1 MSEGYAKLDS
11 MKGNKMEYRE
21 LVDVVKAKFDFR
33 DESALVFILSL
44 TWSLTSDKVKADVAK
59 RIEEYNK

>member
-1 MSEGYAKLDS
+1 
-11 MKGNKMEYRE
+11 MEYRE
-21 LVDVVKAKFDFR
+21 LVEIAKAKFDFR
-33 DESALVFILSL
+33 DESALVFVLSL